1 MATKKK
7 PVKTATTSP
16 QAASRAGVS
25 NKNRTVVQKAA
36 IGPAMARPVDAVRAD
51 KTLDSADKAIATLPA
66 KELTVV
72 KTLEMKKE
80 SKKEAANSSSS
91 ASSKLKDSAKAS
103 SKETSEAD
111 VKSNGK
117 SDGKADVKSNGKL
130 NGKANGMLNGKGNGK
145 DDEHALPDTESGPIP
160 KAETGL
166 EKDLVKKPA
175 GSLKSPLRIFQIYNE
190 PWQRDLLDANFSPLD
205 NSKNTSELMDFAVFE
220 QLVKTDYVKD
230 AQLWGAL
237 SWRFAELT
245 GMGGADWVKSIQAH
259 PGNDVYFCN
268 PYPQI
273 EALYHNSWLQGETA
287 HPQFFALSQAVFQVT
302 GLPVDELTSLSS
314 SEQFSATNFLVATPK
329 FWAAYLPWVRN
340 VLSLANKKLP
350 PKVRDL
356 MHSPMADKQ
365 GIHNGATYVPFIVER
380 LFPVFMNTAGK
391 SMKSYKIALPERERE
406 LNVHLKLLREMKDVA
421 HRTKSAWLGVCWV
434 NYRNLYLTQ
443 INGQEWAKTNL
454 RAITP
459 TDIKFS

>member
-7 PVKTATTSP
+7 PARSSSSTP

-25 NKNRTVVQKAA
+25 NKNRAVVQKAA
-36 IGPAMARPVDAVRAD
+36 IGPNAARQIEAAPI
-51 KTLDSADKAIATLPA
+51 DKALS
-66 KELTVV
+66 
-72 KTLEMKKE
+72 KTT
-80 SKKEAANSSSS
+80 SSV
-91 ASSKLKDSAKAS
+91 SAKPAAKKTSTKATSAATKDALKNKSKAS
-103 SKETSEAD
+103 GKTNAKTNIANGTNGINGANG
-111 VKSNGK
+111 KSNGK
-117 SDGKADVKSNGKL
+117 DKGDTIPDVTG
-130 NGKANGMLNGKGNGK
+130 A
-145 DDEHALPDTESGPIP
+145 PIP

-175 GSLKSPLRIFQIYNE
+175 GSLKSPLRIFQIYRE
-190 PWQRDLLDANFSPLD
+190 PWQRDLLDPNFSGLD
-205 NSKNTSELMDFAVFE
+205 NSKGNSELMDFAVLE
-220 QLVKTDYVKD
+220 QLMKSDYVKD

-245 GMGGADWVKSIQAH
+245 GMSGADWVKNIQTH
-259 PGNDVYFCN
+259 PGYDIYFCN

-273 EALYHNSWLQGETA
+273 EALYHNGWMQGETA
-287 HPQFFALSQAVFQVT
+287 HPQFFALSQAIFQVT
-302 GLPVDELTSLSS
+302 GLPVDELTSLNPSDTFSS
-314 SEQFSATNFLVATPK
+314 ANCFVASPK

-340 VLSLANKKLP
+340 VLTLANKKLP

-356 MHSPMADKQ
+356 MHSKLADKQ
-365 GIHNGATYVPFIVER
+365 GTHNGATYIPFIIER
-380 LFPVFMNTAGK
+380 LFPVFMKTAGK

-443 INGQEWAKTNL
+443 INGKEWAKNYL

-459 TDIKFS
+459 TDMKFS

>member
-1 MATKKK
+1 MATKKN
-7 PVKTATTSP
+7 PPKTGTKAP

-25 NKNRTVVQKAA
+25 NKNRAVVQKAA
-36 IGPAMARPVDAVRAD
+36 IGPSVARQVDAAPD
-51 KTLDSADKAIATLPA
+51 NKTTDSTENAAAKAPSKVPTA
-66 KELTVV
+66 KSPEL
-72 KTLEMKKE
+72 KKGPKE
-80 SKKEAANSSSS
+80 SNKANEAINVKAND
-91 ASSKLKDSAKAS
+91 KMNGKVNGK
-103 SKETSEAD
+103 TNG
-111 VKSNGK
+111 KSNGK
-117 SDGKADVKSNGKL
+117 SND
-130 NGKANGMLNGKGNGK
+130 K
-145 DDEHALPDTESGPIP
+145 DDDHSLLESSAGPIP

-220 QLVKTDYVKD
+220 QLMNTEYVKD
-230 AQLWGAL
+230 AQLWGTL

-329 FWAAYLPWVRN
+329 FWAAYLPWVRDI
-340 VLSLANKKLP
+340 LSLANKKLP

-380 LFPVFMNTAGK
+380 LFPVFMKTAGK

-443 INGQEWAKTNL
+443 INGKEWAKTYL
-454 RAITP
+454 RTITP